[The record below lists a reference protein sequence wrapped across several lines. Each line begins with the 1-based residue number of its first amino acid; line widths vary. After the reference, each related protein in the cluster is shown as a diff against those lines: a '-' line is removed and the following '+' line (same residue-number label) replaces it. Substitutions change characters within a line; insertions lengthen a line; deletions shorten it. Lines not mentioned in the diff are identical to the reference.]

1 MNFITIVAREIVKLA
16 IFVVLVRMPIELSR
30 IFDDASYLWMYA
42 LSIFLF
48 IVTITHYENLSRIDA
63 IERTFDKDEDDDTK
77 HTTQPQGETTA
88 SPQGKDR

>member
-1 MNFITIVAREIVKLA
+1 MTKRNMNFITIVAREIVKLA

-48 IVTITHYENLSRIDA
+48 IVMLTHYENLSRIDA
-63 IERTFDKDEDDDTK
+63 IERTFDKDEDDDTR
-77 HTTQPQGETTA
+77 E
-88 SPQGKDR
+88 

>member
-1 MNFITIVAREIVKLA
+1 MTKRNMNFITIVAREIVKLA

-63 IERTFDKDEDDDTK
+63 TERTFDKDEDDDTR
-77 HTTQPQGETTA
+77 E
-88 SPQGKDR
+88 

>member
-1 MNFITIVAREIVKLA
+1 MTKRNMNFITIVAREIVKLA

-63 IERTFDKDEDDDTK
+63 IERTFDKDEDDDT
-77 HTTQPQGETTA
+77 GE
-88 SPQGKDR
+88 

>member
-1 MNFITIVAREIVKLA
+1 
-16 IFVVLVRMPIELSR
+16 VLVWMPIELSR

-63 IERTFDKDEDDDTK
+63 IERTFDKDEDDDTR
-77 HTTQPQGETTA
+77 E
-88 SPQGKDR
+88 

>member
-1 MNFITIVAREIVKLA
+1 MTKRNMNFITIIAREIVKLV
-16 IFVVLVRMPIELSR
+16 IFVVLMWMPIELSR

-63 IERTFDKDEDDDTK
+63 IERTFDKDEDDDTR
-77 HTTQPQGETTA
+77 E
-88 SPQGKDR
+88 

>member
-1 MNFITIVAREIVKLA
+1 MTERNMNFVTIIAREIVKLV
-16 IFVVLVRMPIELSR
+16 IFVVLVWMPIELSR

-63 IERTFDKDEDDDTK
+63 IERTFDKDEDDDTR
-77 HTTQPQGETTA
+77 E
-88 SPQGKDR
+88 

>member
-1 MNFITIVAREIVKLA
+1 MTKRNMNFITIVAREIVKLA

-63 IERTFDKDEDDDTK
+63 IERTFDKDEGDDTR
-77 HTTQPQGETTA
+77 E
-88 SPQGKDR
+88 

>member
-1 MNFITIVAREIVKLA
+1 MTKRNMNFITIVAREIVKLA
-16 IFVVLVRMPIELSR
+16 IFVVLMRMPVELSR

-63 IERTFDKDEDDDTK
+63 IERTFDKDEDDDTR
-77 HTTQPQGETTA
+77 E
-88 SPQGKDR
+88 

>member
-1 MNFITIVAREIVKLA
+1 MTERNMNFITIIAREIVKLA

-63 IERTFDKDEDDDTK
+63 IERTFDKDEDDDTR
-77 HTTQPQGETTA
+77 E
-88 SPQGKDR
+88 

>member
-1 MNFITIVAREIVKLA
+1 MTKRNMNSITIVAREIVKLA

-30 IFDDASYLWMYA
+30 IFDDANYLWMYA

-63 IERTFDKDEDDDTK
+63 IERTFDKDEDDDTR
-77 HTTQPQGETTA
+77 E
-88 SPQGKDR
+88 

>member
-1 MNFITIVAREIVKLA
+1 MTKRNMNFITIVAREIVKLA

-63 IERTFDKDEDDDTK
+63 IERIFDKDEDDDTR
-77 HTTQPQGETTA
+77 E
-88 SPQGKDR
+88 

>member
-1 MNFITIVAREIVKLA
+1 MTKRNMNFITIVTREIVKLA

-48 IVTITHYENLSRIDA
+48 IVTLTHYENLSRIDA
-63 IERTFDKDEDDDTK
+63 IERTFDKDEDDDTR
-77 HTTQPQGETTA
+77 E
-88 SPQGKDR
+88 

>member
-1 MNFITIVAREIVKLA
+1 MTKRNMNFITIVAREIVKLA

-63 IERTFDKDEDDDTK
+63 IERTFDKDEDYDTR
-77 HTTQPQGETTA
+77 E
-88 SPQGKDR
+88 

>member
-1 MNFITIVAREIVKLA
+1 MNFITTIAREIVKLV
-16 IFVVLVRMPIELSR
+16 IFVVLVWMPIELSR

-63 IERTFDKDEDDDTK
+63 IERTFDKDEDDDTR
-77 HTTQPQGETTA
+77 E
-88 SPQGKDR
+88 